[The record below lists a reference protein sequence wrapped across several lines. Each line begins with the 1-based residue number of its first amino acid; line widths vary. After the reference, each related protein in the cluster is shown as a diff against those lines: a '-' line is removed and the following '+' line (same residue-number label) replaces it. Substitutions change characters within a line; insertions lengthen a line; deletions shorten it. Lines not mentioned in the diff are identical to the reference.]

1 MSDGL
6 TIGDLAARTGLAP
19 SAIRF
24 YEERGIVEPVR
35 NAGGHR
41 RYGRP
46 DIRRLSFAMAAQTL
60 GFSLAEIAAEMARL
74 PAHRAPSKADWTR
87 VSHSLRGR
95 IDDRIAALERHAR
108 RLHGLRMP
116 QPRDLRALQSRRYP
130 GCRWTGPAQG
140 AGRFRTGLT
149 PGGSGSTK
157 GPCSFRDVSPA
168 SPAADPTGG
177 TYSIAPAP

>member
-95 IDDRIAALERHAR
+95 IDDRIAALER
-108 RLHGLRMP
+108 LRNTLDGCMGCGCLSLETCALYNP
-116 QPRDLRALQSRRYP
+116 DDILGAEGPGPRKVL
-130 GCRWTGPAQG
+130 
-140 AGRFRTGLT
+140 
-149 PGGSGSTK
+149 GGSG
-157 GPCSFRDVSPA
+157 RA
-168 SPAADPTGG
+168 
-177 TYSIAPAP
+177 